1 MATDKRTY
9 PNTYFTW
16 YNDDSR
22 LAILSNDTTPTS
34 GERVTEKFDTYQGDD
49 VTNGLRIT
57 AHSRFDYVDAQT
69 DNLKSNIGLDT
80 GLHAS
85 LVCYVISRL
94 YEDIGD
100 IQKSLYFRKM
110 FDKTIKQYPT
120 RRSGVR
126 HLSVPRL

>member
-69 DNLKSNIGLDT
+69 DNLKTDIGLDT
-80 GLHAS
+80 GLHVCV
-85 LVCYVISRL
+85 VCYVKSRL

-100 IQKSLYFRKM
+100 LQQAQYYRTMYEKM
-110 FDKTIKQYPT
+110 MRQYPS
-120 RRSGVR
+120 RKSGVR